1 MWTVWPLSVFPGLYF
16 LCVLPGKKDD
26 KLIISGQN
34 VWYVVLR
41 MAKGMLCLVLP
52 IRFGMNPFNFAILSV
67 SSFTSPPSCNFEF
80 RKLNIPIYPAIIRI
94 HEPQNISTHTQIAR
108 PSAKISLQA
117 CVIVL
122 GSGDVAT
129 VLQHVSMPAISN
141 SECSSRW
148 FFIPGASIN
157 AGHICV
163 YQSGKSAC
171 SVSSASKVI
180 DYTFFY
186 LYINWDFHWC
196 LTFFMLRCGENFT
209 YADNLLIL
217 LNNIFTDWYH
227 HE

>member
-1 MWTVWPLSVFPGLYF
+1 MICCLAYGKRNALFGFADSLWNESVQF
-16 LCVLPGKKDD
+16 CH
-26 KLIISGQN
+26 S
-34 VWYVVLR
+34 
-41 MAKGMLCLVLP
+41 
-52 IRFGMNPFNFAILSV
+52 IRFIIH
-67 SSFTSPPSCNFEF
+67 FTSILQLRIPKIKRYN
-80 RKLNIPIYPAIIRI
+80 LHIPIYPAIIRI

-108 PSAKISLQA
+108 PSGKISLQA

-186 LYINWDFHWC
+186 LYIN
-196 LTFFMLRCGENFT
+196 
-209 YADNLLIL
+209 
-217 LNNIFTDWYH
+217 
-227 HE
+227 